1 MTVELQKERR
11 SGVLV
16 VSVDGRLD
24 AEGSADFELFTQEAV
39 SSGERHLILDLAKLG
54 YISNAGLR
62 ALASLAKSLNTPS
75 TSLRVAGVQPGVSQ
89 TLDAAGVAILLDLR
103 PNLDAALAGHPAA
116 RGDDLSKHLCRLL
129 GIAEPGPIEVGPNEA
144 KLAELAFEL
153 LAGQQHQ
160 HRAARA
166 IAQGTQVLQRVSVP
180 AGGAAAQAPAPM
192 RPKQAPA
199 KKLSFWQKL
208 FGKRS

>member
-1 MTVELQKERR
+1 MTVELQKERH

-16 VSVDGRLD
+16 VSVEGRLD

-39 SSGERHLILDLAKLG
+39 SSGERHLILDFSKLG

-75 TSLRVAGVQPGVSQ
+75 TSLRVAGVQPGVAQ
-89 TLDAAGVAILLDLR
+89 TLDAAGVAILIDAR
-103 PNLDAALAGHPAA
+103 PSLEAALANHPAA
-116 RGDDLSKHLCRLL
+116 RGDDLSKHLGRLL
-129 GIAEPGPIEVGPNEA
+129 GINDPGPIEVSPDQA

-153 LAGQQHQ
+153 LAGKQHQ

-166 IAQGTQVLQRVSVP
+166 MAQGTQVLQRVAVP
-180 AGGAAAQAPAPM
+180 ADSAPAPV

-199 KKLSFWQKL
+199 KKVGFWQRL

>member
-39 SSGERHLILDLAKLG
+39 AAGERHLILDLAKLG

-62 ALASLAKSLNTPS
+62 ALGSLAKSLNTPS

-89 TLDAAGVAILLDLR
+89 TLDAAGVAILLDVR
-103 PNLDAALAGHPAA
+103 PDLDAALANHPAA
-116 RGDDLSKHLCRLL
+116 RGDDLSKHLSRLL
-129 GIAEPGPIEVGPNEA
+129 GIAETGPIEVAPDQA

-153 LAGQQHQ
+153 LAGKQHQ

-166 IAQGTQVLQRVSVP
+166 IAQGTQVLQRVAVP
-180 AGGAAAQAPAPM
+180 TADAAAPAPI
-192 RPKQAPA
+192 RPRQAPA

-208 FGKRS
+208 FGKRQ